1 MGTKTF
7 AEKGRV
13 QLVGDERDVA
23 VVSNYREDVWA
34 WCDANNIEVEYQG
47 TLAKVDLWRIR
58 NEQQR
63 VAFLLKWS

>member
-13 QLVGDERDVA
+13 RLVGDERDVA

-34 WCDANNIEVEYQG
+34 WCDANSIEVEYQG

>member
-13 QLVGDERDVA
+13 RLVGDERDVA

-34 WCDANNIEVEYQG
+34 WCDANNIELEYQG